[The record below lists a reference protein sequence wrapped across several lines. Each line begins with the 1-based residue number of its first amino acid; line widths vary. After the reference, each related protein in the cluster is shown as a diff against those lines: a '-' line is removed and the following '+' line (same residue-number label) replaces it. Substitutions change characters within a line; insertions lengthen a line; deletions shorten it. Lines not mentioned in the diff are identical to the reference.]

1 MRPVYRRRRDA
12 LLAALAARLPDLE
25 PAGVAAGQHV
35 VAWLP
40 PDLDEAAVVA
50 AAARHG
56 LVVHGVGPYRLRPTG
71 PGGLIFGYATLTEHA
86 ITTGVRALADAVA
99 ELRQAQKTFR

>member
-1 MRPVYRRRRDA
+1 MRPVYRHRRDA
-12 LLAALAARLPDLE
+12 LLAALTARLPDLV

-50 AAARHG
+50 AAAGRG
-56 LVVHGVGPYRLRPTG
+56 LRVQGVAQYRLSADG
-71 PGGLIFGYATLTEHA
+71 PGGLIFGYATLSESA
-86 ITTGVRALADAVA
+86 IAEGVALLAEAVGDV
-99 ELRQAQKTFR
+99 RTRGRRG